1 MWRNEQGWTAED
13 ELASRGEAM
22 DPRPVLLVH
31 FPDER
36 GEAEVTDPFPLIRM
50 HAMLRELIDAR
61 IGSPEDLRNWVG
73 AK

>member
-1 MWRNEQGWTAED
+1 
-13 ELASRGEAM
+13 M